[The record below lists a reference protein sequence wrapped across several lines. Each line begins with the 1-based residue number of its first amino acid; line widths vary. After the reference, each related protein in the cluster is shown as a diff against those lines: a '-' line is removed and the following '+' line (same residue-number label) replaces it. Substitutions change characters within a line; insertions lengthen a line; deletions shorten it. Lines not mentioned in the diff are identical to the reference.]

1 MGMRKRLKDFRDWCP
16 QPPDRLPTQ
25 LRRYYVPIAA
35 IVTASIILSVSFFAF
50 SGLMSNMSVP
60 VIPLVNVGSSTNP
73 TLLWNYTTGNLV
85 YSPPTI
91 NNGVLYVSSLDGNIY
106 ALNATNGAK
115 IWNFTTSGQVF
126 ASPDVVDGVVYVGC
140 AVLPPP
146 SELGTLTTG
155 GAVYALNATNGVQ
168 LWKYVTS
175 GYGVSSC
182 PVAIGGVVY
191 VGSWDGNI
199 YALNA
204 TSGAKLWN
212 YNTGGAVYS
221 SAVAGGIIYVDSSDD
236 NVYAL
241 NATNG
246 DRLWNC
252 LTSSALLIS
261 WGGVLYPIWSSP
273 VVVGA
278 AVYVCSDNGTVYA
291 LNAESGTLLWNYN
304 TTRIEP
310 YYQVTILSS
319 PTVVNGVLYLSS
331 QDGNIYALNATNGV
345 KIWNTTN
352 GEFDTLF
359 STSPAVVGDVI
370 YASSYDTLGNG
381 TLCALNAI
389 DGDQL
394 WNFTIP
400 NSYYLTTSPT
410 FFNGVVYA
418 GCANSVYAL
427 RVASPTPSPTPPPST
442 AISNTQLIIIGGLVA
457 VIIIATMVL
466 LMFKRRLKI
475 KSASPPSTT
484 HNSINFICSNSQS
497 YYVWKPS
504 SQKYTGE

>member
-1 MGMRKRLKDFRDWCP
+1 MKANFVKRFRRFCP
-16 QPPDRLPTQ
+16 QPPDRSPTQ

-73 TLLWNYTTGNLV
+73 TLLWNYTTGDLV
-85 YSPPTI
+85 YSSPAI
-91 NNGVLYVSSLDGNIY
+91 LNGVLYVGSLDGNIY

-115 IWNFTTSGQVF
+115 IWNYTTSGQVF
-126 ASPDVVDGVVYVGC
+126 PSPAVVNGVVYDGS

-146 SELGTLTTG
+146 SGFPPWEPSASITT

-168 LWKYVTS
+168 LWKYVTG

-191 VGSWDGNI
+191 VGSWDGNV

-212 YNTGGAVYS
+212 YTTGGAVFS
-221 SAVAGGIIYVDSSDD
+221 SAVAGGVIYVDSSDD
-236 NVYAL
+236 NLYAL

-252 LTSSALLIS
+252 ITSSALLIS
-261 WGGVLYPIWSSP
+261 YGGVLYPIWSSP
-273 VVVGA
+273 VVVGG

-304 TTRIEP
+304 TTCIEP

-319 PTVVNGVLYLSS
+319 PAVVNGVLYVSS

-381 TLCALNAI
+381 TLCALNST

-394 WNFTIP
+394 WNFTIA
-400 NSYYLTTSPT
+400 NSYYLTTSPA
-410 FFNGVVYA
+410 FFDGVLYA
-418 GCANSVYAL
+418 GGGNTVYAL

-442 AISNTQLIIIGGLVA
+442 VISNTQLIIIGELVA
-457 VIIIATMVL
+457 VIIIASIVIL
-466 LMFKRRLKI
+466 LLRKKLK
-475 KSASPPSTT
+475 SRA
-484 HNSINFICSNSQS
+484 HARYF
-497 YYVWKPS
+497 
-504 SQKYTGE
+504 